1 MRCYALLIP
10 LSPNLLPASV
20 CAGIR
25 LYNLL
30 DLGVGSNSDGENI
43 GDVGLVDKAVG
54 VVLN

>member
-20 CAGIR
+20 YAGIR

-30 DLGVGSNSDGENI
+30 DLGVGSISHGENI
-43 GDVGLVDKAVG
+43 RDVGLVDKSVG
-54 VVLN
+54 VGLN